1 MSDIENIAGGR
12 SSEDAIEIESDP
24 YVQEDQGDV
33 LLRAAEHADTAMT
46 DGDSETEEN
55 SQEEIDIAA
64 KPILSTVAASDSSA
78 PTLADQLNRAG
89 GTSPSPSACR

>member
-1 MSDIENIAGGR
+1 MSDVENIAGGR

-24 YVQEDQGDV
+24 YAEEDQGDV

-46 DGDSETEEN
+46 DVDSETEEN
-55 SQEEIDIAA
+55 AQEETDIAA
-64 KPILSTVAASDSSA
+64 KSIQSTVATTDSSSL
-78 PTLADQLNRAG
+78 TLAEQLNRAG